1 MHFRQFLVRLAKH
14 GSVHNVLVVVRVPR
28 VLTAR
33 VTTTST
39 PVLQAHITDTTTAS
53 ARTPVWPVAQATTAV
68 WRDLPCA
75 RLALPALIHRR
86 SPALDRQTV

>member
-1 MHFRQFLVRLAKH
+1 MHFRQVVVRLAKH
-14 GSVHNVLVVVRVPR
+14 GSVHNVLVVVHVPR
-28 VLTAR
+28 VPIAR

-53 ARTPVWPVAQATTAV
+53 ARTPVWPVAQATTVAS
-68 WRDLPCA
+68 RDLPCA
-75 RLALPALIHRR
+75 RLALLAPIHRR